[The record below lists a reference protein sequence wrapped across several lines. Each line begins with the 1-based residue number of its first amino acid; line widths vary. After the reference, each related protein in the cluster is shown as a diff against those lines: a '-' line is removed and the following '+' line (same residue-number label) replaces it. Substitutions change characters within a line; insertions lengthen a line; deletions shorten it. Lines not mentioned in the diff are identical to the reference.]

1 MTEEG
6 KTPKVY
12 PFNIT
17 HSLILAYREE
27 SEAEATVR
35 GLLRLGS
42 TALPRIYIE
51 PVTIIHVFN
60 TFM

>member
-6 KTPKVY
+6 KTPKVCPY
-12 PFNIT
+12 NFQPLF
-17 HSLILAYREE
+17 LAYREE

-51 PVTIIHVFN
+51 PVTIIHVFI